1 MIKADIRGV
10 ATLLGGCVIDTHQV
24 WPCADAELGHEGVC
38 GVPALLMSRL
48 ASVVHGT
55 TDAVLDTTAGSET
68 LLETDVTLFAMLE
81 LLYM

>member
-10 ATLLGGCVIDTHQV
+10 AALLGGCVIYTDQG
-24 WPCADAELGHEGVC
+24 WPCADAKPGHEGFC

-55 TDAVLDTTAGSET
+55 TDTVL
-68 LLETDVTLFAMLE
+68 LLDLKHC
-81 LLYM
+81 